1 MENTYIIAVSAY
13 QQRRLKYRKKKKQTT
28 KTKGKKHYLHF
39 LNYEK
44 YLMVSDELV
53 IFLDKKSLIFKF
65 YMYIR
70 RKMPADILQYFL
82 LCYK

>member
-1 MENTYIIAVSAY
+1 MENIYIIEVSAY
-13 QQRRLKYRKKKKQTT
+13 QQHRLKYRKT

-53 IFLDKKSLIFKF
+53 IFLGKKE
-65 YMYIR
+65 
-70 RKMPADILQYFL
+70 KMPDI
-82 LCYK
+82 

>member
-1 MENTYIIAVSAY
+1 MENIYIIEVSAY
-13 QQRRLKYRKKKKQTT
+13 QQHRLKYRKT

-53 IFLDKKSLIFKF
+53 IFLGKKKK
-65 YMYIR
+65 
-70 RKMPADILQYFL
+70 KMPDI
-82 LCYK
+82 